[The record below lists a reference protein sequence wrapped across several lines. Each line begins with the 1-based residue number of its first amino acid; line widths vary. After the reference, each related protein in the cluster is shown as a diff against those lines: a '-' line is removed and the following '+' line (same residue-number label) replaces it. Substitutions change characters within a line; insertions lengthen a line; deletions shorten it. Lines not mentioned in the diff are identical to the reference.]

1 MLQANLV
8 CDKKE
13 YHANAD
19 MIYMAGVLTGS
30 MIMGFISDR
39 SVVMGFISHRS
50 VIQVLYQTCQ

>member
-19 MIYMAGVLTGS
+19 MIYMVGVLTGS
-30 MIMGFISDR
+30 IIMGFISDR
-39 SVVMGFISHRS
+39 SVIIGLTSDRS
-50 VIQVLYQTCQ
+50 MIKAVYQTGQ